1 MVDKARSDPIQKTL
15 ARSGL
20 GVDLIEEMDKRR
32 AEKSPASPAA
42 PPAPATPGPTPSPA
56 EGEATVAAPGAEVAV
71 AVPAAPPA
79 EIIPVVIEL
88 STGFPGSAALAR
100 AMILKQFLKERPKT
114 TDAGLAKHVVARL
127 KPHNLPATST
137 PLFAPEDKIAIANS
151 LYTDHYLF
159 GELTKAT
166 IDRFDLLSV
175 ARFGAAK
182 TDLAA
187 APVYKVWFDQ
197 QVKRSVFKSAQT
209 IKCDVA
215 RSAFTAS
222 GKSIVW
228 AVADT
233 GIDRNHPHFKTHD
246 TLDLR
251 DGLKHRDFLHVYATA
266 KQASDAALV
275 DEDGHG
281 THVAGIIAG
290 ETRPTSAR
298 KIKIR
303 QDVQTSDSFDDVG
316 KTYADHAD
324 PILGLAP
331 ECQIMSLK
339 VLSKGDDGRVSY
351 LLAAIGYLQQINEF
365 GRNIKVHGLNLSLG
379 YPFLPRWFAAG
390 QSPICVEVNRLANS
404 GVVVVVAA
412 GNGGYGQITTADG
425 KRQSAVHEGTIDDP
439 GNAQSAITVGSAHR
453 DMPHAYGVS
462 FFSGKGPTADGRMK
476 PDLVAPGERIVSCA
490 RMSEA
495 GGDAGVIPFMEDSGT
510 SMAAPHVSGAIA
522 AFLSVRTEF
531 KGQSLVVKDLFCA
544 NATDLKRKAE
554 YQGSGLVDV
563 LRTMQA
569 V

>member
-1 MVDKARSDPIQKTL
+1 
-15 ARSGL
+15 
-20 GVDLIEEMDKRR
+20 MDKRR

-166 IDRFDLLSV
+166 IRFDLLSV

-298 KIKIR
+298 KIKISTGCPDQR
-303 QDVQTSDSFDDVG
+303 LVRRRWQDLRRSRRSDSG
-316 KTYADHAD
+316 ACARMPDHE
-324 PILGLAP
+324 P
-331 ECQIMSLK
+331 
-339 VLSKGDDGRVSY
+339 
-351 LLAAIGYLQQINEF
+351 
-365 GRNIKVHGLNLSLG
+365 
-379 YPFLPRWFAAG
+379 
-390 QSPICVEVNRLANS
+390 
-404 GVVVVVAA
+404 
-412 GNGGYGQITTADG
+412 
-425 KRQSAVHEGTIDDP
+425 QSAVERRRRP
-439 GNAQSAITVGSAHR
+439 SELSRSRRSATFSRSTSSA
-453 DMPHAYGVS
+453 A
-462 FFSGKGPTADGRMK
+462 
-476 PDLVAPGERIVSCA
+476 
-490 RMSEA
+490 
-495 GGDAGVIPFMEDSGT
+495 T
-510 SMAAPHVSGAIA
+510 SRS
-522 AFLSVRTEF
+522 T
-531 KGQSLVVKDLFCA
+531 
-544 NATDLKRKAE
+544 
-554 YQGSGLVDV
+554 GL
-563 LRTMQA
+563 TSA
-569 V
+569 